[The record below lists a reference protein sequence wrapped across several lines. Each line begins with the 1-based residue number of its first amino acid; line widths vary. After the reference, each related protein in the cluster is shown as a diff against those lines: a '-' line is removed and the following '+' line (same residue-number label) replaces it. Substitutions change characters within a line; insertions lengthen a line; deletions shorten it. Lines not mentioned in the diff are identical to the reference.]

1 MEQSAAPGLVLGLQR
16 DVSLPW
22 SQSVWARNSVGNVG
36 LPIACSFRSAN
47 FIKLAGTD
55 LW

>member
-1 MEQSAAPGLVLGLQR
+1 MEQSAVPGLVLGLQR

-22 SQSVWARNSVGNVG
+22 SQSVCACNSVGNEG
-36 LPIACSFRSAN
+36 LPIACFFRSAN
-47 FIKLAGTD
+47 FRRLAGID